1 MSTNPLEAL
10 LLATAAANRFPPNS
24 RYHGM
29 ETSALTQ
36 PDGAVIPYLRRRF
49 VPQPEALALLRTY
62 AVQEGD
68 RLDNVTARLIGDPEM
83 FWRIC
88 DGNRAVRPDALVEP
102 VTRLAADGTETT
114 EFRTLRITQP
124 EGVPGVDIG

>member
-10 LLATAAANRFPPNS
+10 LLASAAANRFPPNS
-24 RYHGM
+24 RYHGIATA
-29 ETSALTQ
+29 ELKRADQ
-36 PDGAVIPYLRRRF
+36 VIPYLRRRF

-68 RLDNVTARLIGDPEM
+68 RLDNVTARMLGDPEL

-88 DGNRAVRPDALVEP
+88 DANRATRPAALVEP
-102 VTRLAADGTETT
+102 MVRRTAEGAATT

-124 EGVPGVDIG
+124 EGVPGVDLG